1 MTQDNQARR
10 QLLRDSYVQFIEQ
23 MKPNAFVTLAVND
36 VGEIAEMTRLIGR
49 FCGMMD
55 REICGHKF
63 HTYSIDRRKNGVF
76 FIEHIKTNIHAH
88 GLLRFPDSPTLD
100 LPLLTA
106 RKWNILTNAGTTC
119 FRPVYDA
126 AGVAGYCTKEVSSF
140 SFDGDQVVLVS
151 QFMKH

>member
-1 MTQDNQARR
+1 MTQNNQARR
-10 QLLRDSYVQFIEQ
+10 QRLRDSYVEFVEQ
-23 MKPNAFVTLAVND
+23 MEPNAFVTLVIND
-36 VGEIAEMTRLIGR
+36 IGEIAEMTRLIGK

-63 HTYSIDRRKNGVF
+63 HTYSIDRRTNGVF
-76 FIEHIKTNIHAH
+76 FIEHAKTNIHAH
-88 GLLRFPDSPTLD
+88 GLLRFPDSLTVD

-106 RKWNILTNAGTTC
+106 RKWNVLTKAGTTD
-119 FRPVYDA
+119 FRPVHDA
-126 AGVAGYCTKEVSSF
+126 AGVAGYCTKEMATF